1 MHMKRCVIVA
11 GGDYAPI
18 GARGKGDFLIACD
31 SGLRWCQREGIVPDL
46 LLGDFD
52 SYAGELP
59 DGVPVLRFP
68 VRKDDTDTMLAVRRA
83 IEDGFE
89 EVLLLCALGG
99 SLDHLLAN
107 LQTLHFASD
116 AGLRASARDERTELQ
131 VLRPGRYRFPERKG
145 WKFSVL
151 ALTDR
156 VAGLTIRGAKYEVA
170 DAELSNAFPLGV
182 GNDFA
187 GDITLEFRAGTAAVL
202 LCDRR
207 D

>member
-1 MHMKRCVIVA
+1 
-11 GGDYAPI
+11 
-18 GARGKGDFLIACD
+18 
-31 SGLRWCQREGIVPDL
+31 
-46 LLGDFD
+46 
-52 SYAGELP
+52 
-59 DGVPVLRFP
+59 
-68 VRKDDTDTMLAVRRA
+68 MLAVRHA
-83 IEDGFE
+83 VEEGFE

-107 LQTLHFASD
+107 LQTLHFASG
-116 AGLRASARDERTELQ
+116 AGLRAAARDERTELR
-131 VLRPGRYRFPERKG
+131 VLGPGSYRFPKRKG

-156 VAGLTIRGAKYEVA
+156 VAGLTIRGAKYEVT

-187 GDITLEFRAGTAAVL
+187 GDITLTFDAGTAAVL